1 MLDIQVNLDGS
12 GAIGLLRKLQ
22 WSFQGRAASRAV
34 GEACAKLT
42 RDHLCRIASSRH
54 RSGLARNFYARAA
67 DAVVSEPVSH
77 GAMITIPHT
86 GLALRYYGGTVRPS
100 GRVSLVT
107 GRPIKRLAIP
117 IKGRGAEGRLPKDFK
132 GLFVVASKRSG
143 KAVLA
148 GRGPSGLVRA
158 LFTLVKSSTHKADK
172 SVLPTDDQYTAAG
185 ADALDELLAETI
197 NGF

>member
-1 MLDIQVNLDGS
+1 MRY
-12 GAIGLLRKLQ
+12 ATT
-22 WSFQGRAASRAV
+22 APCPSR
-34 GEACAKLT
+34 
-42 RDHLCRIASSRH
+42 
-54 RSGLARNFYARAA
+54 
-67 DAVVSEPVSH
+67 
-77 GAMITIPHT
+77 
-86 GLALRYYGGTVRPS
+86 
-100 GRVSLVT
+100 RVSLVT

-185 ADALDELLAETI
+185 ADALDELLAETTMALKTSRFI
-197 NGF
+197 KTSPT